1 VYIASPIVLG
11 FHDFVDARKKG
22 SGAGAPAVPVAAGP
36 VRQSASKPGFGPGA
50 GKSPV
55 KVAK

>member
-11 FHDFVDARKKG
+11 FHDFMDARKKG
-22 SGAGAPAVPVAAGP
+22 SGSGAPPVPVAAGP
-36 VRQSASKPGFGPGA
+36 VRQSAPKTGT

-55 KVAK
+55 RMAK